1 MADTTQ
7 PIDTSS
13 TVPAPA
19 PVVPKTPLLSIER
32 VVALL
37 TPVFAGAAGWLFTA
51 LGKAIPGIDIPHD
64 QFVTLFVG
72 GAVLATTAS
81 LTWLFGRQK
90 FVHFTLG
97 AEAVT
102 DHVAKAIQDN
112 FPQGVPQLRQ
122 IQAALEAHEAAV
134 TGAVAQLLP
143 PAVAAPV
150 EEAIS
155 TVEQPTVEQPTLP
168 AEAAAPAQ

>member
-1 MADTTQ
+1 MATTDTT
-7 PIDTSS
+7 S
-13 TVPAPA
+13 TVPAPV
-19 PVVPKTPLLSIER
+19 PVVPKTPLVSIER

-37 TPVFAGAAGWLFTA
+37 TPVFAGAAGWLFTV
-51 LGKAIPGIDIPHD
+51 LGKSIPGIDIPHD
-64 QFVTLFVG
+64 QFVTVFVS

-112 FPQGVPQLRQ
+112 FPQDVPQLRQ
-122 IQAALEAHEAAV
+122 IQAALEA
-134 TGAVAQLLP
+134 
-143 PAVAAPV
+143 
-150 EEAIS
+150 
-155 TVEQPTVEQPTLP
+155 
-168 AEAAAPAQ
+168 